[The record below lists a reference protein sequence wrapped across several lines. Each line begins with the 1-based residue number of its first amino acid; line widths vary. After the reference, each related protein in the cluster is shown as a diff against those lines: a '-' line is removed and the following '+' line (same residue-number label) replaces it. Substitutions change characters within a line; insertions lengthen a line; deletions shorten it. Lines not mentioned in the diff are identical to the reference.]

1 MENNMITRLATAAY
15 YYLSLVYYYYYY
27 DKAYL
32 RYAVGRG

>member
-1 MENNMITRLATAAY
+1 MITRLATAAY